1 MFFKDYLLDYIHC
14 CIQYGGSIFY
24 LLYSFFIFSKCLYIL
39 QEHMFL
45 LYYLFFGNIQ
55 CLYSQVGSWMT
66 KHLAVLTH
74 CQKISVYTKPGWS
87 MSVTVIHVY

>member
-1 MFFKDYLLDYIHC
+1 
-14 CIQYGGSIFY
+14 
-24 LLYSFFIFSKCLYIL
+24 
-39 QEHMFL
+39 MFL

-87 MSVTVIHVY
+87 MSVTIIHVC